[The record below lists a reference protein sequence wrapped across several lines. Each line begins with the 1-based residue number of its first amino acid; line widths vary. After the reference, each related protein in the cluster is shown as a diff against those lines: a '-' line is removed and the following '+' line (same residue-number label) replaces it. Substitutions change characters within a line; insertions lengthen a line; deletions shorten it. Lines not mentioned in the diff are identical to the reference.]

1 MLIQLA
7 PQLQGKRHVLPF
19 SVKLSPLSDL
29 EFVDADGNEPF
40 LMLSQELKIGYQR
53 ASKAF
58 NSSSFYEREDFR
70 IAEVELFSVKRA
82 WRTVS

>member
-7 PQLQGKRHVLPF
+7 PQIQGKRHVKPF
-19 SVKLSPLSDL
+19 SVKLSVLSDL
-29 EFVDADGNEPF
+29 EFMDESASEPF

-53 ASKAF
+53 PSQAF
-58 NSSSFYEREDFR
+58 NSPSFYEREDFR

-82 WRTVS
+82 WRKVS